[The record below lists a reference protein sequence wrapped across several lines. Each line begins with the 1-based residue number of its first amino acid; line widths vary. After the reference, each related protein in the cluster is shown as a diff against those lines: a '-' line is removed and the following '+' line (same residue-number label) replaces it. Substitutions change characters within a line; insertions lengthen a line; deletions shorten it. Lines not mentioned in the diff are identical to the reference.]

1 MNFYH
6 LGPRLAGKKRKRD
19 ENMLKVATVS
29 GLLRNKLKTAE
40 AWHIR
45 ADNKVRSI
53 DRPVALPG
61 VEESVLA
68 WVLKCEELGVCI
80 TGELIRKQ
88 ASATCDQMNV
98 PVSQR
103 PAFSKG
109 WLYKFQV
116 KHGLTSKLQH
126 GEAASMNQR
135 MLAEDRKVL
144 LLVDNAPPHRPDDE
158 SLLTNIKVKML
169 PKNTTAH
176 LQPQDAGIIASFK
189 AKVKQRQLQNA
200 LQQIDSVMAGRQDG
214 LYESLEEQNVQ
225 LFAELELMHTT
236 VNHLTSENKALWTH
250 VTEKRLAAEVFQNVE
265 VSGMLKLLCH
275 IVGGREPF
283 AVKIDANELMTD
295 LKTQIKEQNPSLR
308 SCNAMDIQLYQS
320 LKDATWLSAEDLDQV
335 TSDGVMDAYLATIRE
350 MKPTDNLAY
359 YFGPNPPPLPK
370 HAIANFVPNEE
381 APAFWSPADQA
392 NANGI
397 FLKKAFDA
405 CITPFFNA
413 ALANCDMVFVNS
425 EHVA

>member
-1 MNFYH
+1 MKLRMTLFDKHELYAH
-6 LGPRLAGKKRKRD
+6 HMEHPTSTYSQLAAWAAEKFTLASTPTKATIGNVLKR
-19 ENMLKVATVS
+19 NVTLS
-29 GLLRNKLKTAE
+29 
-40 AWHIR
+40 IR

-53 DRPVALPG
+53 DRPVALPA

-126 GEAASMNQR
+126 GEAASVSPALVAEGRQQMKAATSGYSAANTYNMDETAFFFCLSPHRSITRHRQPGTKKSKKRITVALTTNADGTDVVDPLFIGTAARPRCFNGVAASDLGFNYMYSKKGWMTGGLFNTYLLQMNQR

-214 LYESLEEQNVQ
+214 LYEVPL
-225 LFAELELMHTT
+225 
-236 VNHLTSENKALWTH
+236 
-250 VTEKRLAAEVFQNVE
+250 VE
-265 VSGMLKLLCH
+265 
-275 IVGGREPF
+275 
-283 AVKIDANELMTD
+283 
-295 LKTQIKEQNPSLR
+295 
-308 SCNAMDIQLYQS
+308 AMS
-320 LKDATWLSAEDLDQV
+320 WAKDAWRSVSQATVVNCWNRTGILDTELS
-335 TSDGVMDAYLATIRE
+335 T
-350 MKPTDNLAY
+350 
-359 YFGPNPPPLPK
+359 F
-370 HAIANFVPNEE
+370 
-381 APAFWSPADQA
+381 
-392 NANGI
+392 
-397 FLKKAFDA
+397 
-405 CITPFFNA
+405 
-413 ALANCDMVFVNS
+413 S
-425 EHVA
+425 EHVASIEL